1 MDVLVAAVRRTRNQY
16 SWMAVPVTGLG
27 LGMLV
32 GGTAAG
38 EPMTTRVL
46 CGVFGALFAA
56 FGLAIGRLAYTM
68 RNPERAPV
76 VTLVKERPQE
86 VAWIYVQQIDS
97 QAAGVS
103 VRKTHNVKAATFAR
117 SAGGKPE
124 YQQVYSSAL
133 YGRDAIKDFDDYI
146 RTSHRAAA
154 EHGQDPLT
162 RVNPDRPL
170 FMLVEVTEACD
181 GWQVGWPAQ
190 GKTTT
195 GEDVA
200 HSYHQI
206 QRQNNEKALGELD
219 HWADLH
225 DDATQ
230 KWLERWQRRQH
241 DDLAA

>member
-103 VRKTHNVKAATFAR
+103 VRKTHNVKVANVDGKTYTLAVASDQIEGLLTLLSQA
-117 SAGGKPE
+117 SPQAAGG
-124 YQQVYSSAL
+124 YSKEL
-133 YGRDAIKDFDDYI
+133 
-146 RTSHRAAA
+146 
-154 EHGQDPLT
+154 
-162 RVNPDRPL
+162 
-170 FMLVEVTEACD
+170 EA
-181 GWQVGWPAQ
+181 QYKQEPRSVM
-190 GKTTT
+190 K
-195 GEDVA
+195 
-200 HSYHQI
+200 S
-206 QRQNNEKALGELD
+206 L
-219 HWADLH
+219 
-225 DDATQ
+225 
-230 KWLERWQRRQH
+230 
-241 DDLAA
+241 